1 MSVLSFQPSKVTR
14 SLRSGLSDRAEDV
27 IVSRYGL
34 GGKDESETLESI
46 GSRYEITRERVRQI
60 ESDALNQIRESD
72 LYKEE
77 QETFSELEDAL
88 HSLGVIVPED
98 HFLNHISSRKS
109 THNHVYL
116 LLDLHDSFTRERSN
130 EHFTDRWHVD
140 SRVAS
145 TIHSALEK
153 LHSELD
159 LDDLVSEE
167 EMISRFLEHVTDVP
181 DDHQHHLE
189 NEEVLRRWLS
199 LSRKIDKNPLGEWG
213 HAESSNVRVKGVRDY
228 AYLVIRKHG
237 SPLHF
242 REVTKQIEELFDKK
256 AHEATTHNELIK
268 DDRFVLVGRGLYALE
283 EWGYMTGVVREVIE
297 KIIERDGPMTRDE
310 IVDKVLKERYVKPNT
325 VIVNLQNE
333 DHFIKTKDGKYTIA

>member
-14 SLRSGLSDRAEDV
+14 ALRSGLSDRAEDV
-27 IVSRYGL
+27 ITSRYGL
-34 GGKDESETLESI
+34 GGKDEPETLESI
-46 GSRYEITRERVRQI
+46 GNRYGITRERVRQI
-60 ESDALNQIRESD
+60 EADALRQIRESET
-72 LYKEE
+72 YS
-77 QETFSELEDAL
+77 QEKDTFSELEEVF
-88 HSLGVIVPED
+88 HKLGVIVPEE

-116 LLDLHDSFTRERSN
+116 LLDLDDAFTRHRGD
-130 EHFTDRWHVD
+130 EHFHDRWHVD
-140 SRVAS
+140 NRVAS
-145 TIHSALEK
+145 AIHSALEK

-159 LDDLVSEE
+159 LEELISEE
-167 EMISRFLEHVTDVP
+167 EMIERFVNHITDVP
-181 DDHQHHLE
+181 DDHGHHV
-189 NEEVLRRWLS
+189 NSEEVLRRWLA
-199 LSRKIDKNPLGEWG
+199 LSRKVDKNPLGEWG

-242 REVTKQIEELFDKK
+242 REVTKEIKRLFDKK

-268 DDRFVLVGRGLYALE
+268 DDRFVLVGRGLYALQ

-297 KIIERDGPMTRDE
+297 KILKRDGPMTRDE

-333 DHFIKTKDGKYTIA
+333 DNFKKTGDGKYTVA

>member
-14 SLRSGLSDRAEDV
+14 SLRSGLSDRAQDV
-27 IVSRYGL
+27 ITSRYGL
-34 GGKDESETLESI
+34 GGKDEPETLESI
-46 GSRYEITRERVRQI
+46 GNRYDITRERVRQI

-72 LYKEE
+72 AFKGETD
-77 QETFSELEDAL
+77 TFSELEDVF
-88 HSLGVIVPED
+88 HSLGVIVPES
-98 HFLNHISSRKS
+98 HFMEHISNRKS
-109 THNHVYL
+109 THNHVFL
-116 LLDLHDSFTRERSN
+116 LLDLDESFNRERAN
-130 EHFTDRWHVD
+130 DHFHDRWHVD
-140 SRVAS
+140 ARMAKA
-145 TIHSALEK
+145 IHSALKK
-153 LHSELD
+153 LHDELD
-159 LDDLVSEE
+159 LDTLISEE
-167 EMISRFLEHVTDVP
+167 GMIARFMEHISEVPSDHEHHTDSEDV
-181 DDHQHHLE
+181 
-189 NEEVLRRWLS
+189 VRRWLA
-199 LSRKIDKNPLGEWG
+199 LSRKVDRNPLGEWG

-242 REVTKQIEELFDKK
+242 REVTKQIKDLFGKK

-297 KIIERDGPMTRDE
+297 KIIERDGPQTRDE

-333 DHFIKTKDGKYTIA
+333 DNFIKTKDGRYTIA

>member
-14 SLRSGLSDRAEDV
+14 SLRSGLSDRAKDV
-27 IVSRYGL
+27 ITSRYGL
-34 GGKDESETLESI
+34 GGKDDPETLESI
-46 GSRYEITRERVRQI
+46 GNRYEITRERVRQI
-60 ESDALNQIRESD
+60 EADALNQIRESEV
-72 LYKEE
+72 YKQEN
-77 QETFSELEDAL
+77 ETFSELEDVF
-88 HSLGVIVPED
+88 HSLGVVVPED
-98 HFLNHISSRKS
+98 HFMNHLSSRKS

-116 LLDLHDSFTRERSN
+116 LLDLDDSFQRERAD
-130 EHFTDRWHVD
+130 EHFHDRWHVD
-140 SRVAS
+140 GRVANA
-145 TIHSALEK
+145 IHSALEK

-159 LDDLVSEE
+159 LEELISEE
-167 EMISRFLEHVTDVP
+167 EMISRFTQHITDMP
-181 DDHQHHLE
+181 NDHEHHLD
-189 NEEVLRRWLS
+189 NEEVLRRWLA
-199 LSRKIDKNPLGEWG
+199 LSRKVDKNPLGEWG

-242 REVTKQIEELFDKK
+242 REVTKEIEKLFDKK

-297 KIIERDGPMTRDE
+297 KILKRDGPLTRDE

-333 DHFIKTKDGKYTIA
+333 DHFVKTGDGKYTVA